1 MFYRDHLEMQYGGV
15 IAWRAR
21 RDGFDL
27 YLTFHRLLE
36 FEGIGLVAFAA
47 LVVFRI
53 EPLPRTTAPWN
64 IRNMLVRPH
73 SVSLAIHEN
82 YLVRVIF
89 CGNF

>member
-27 YLTFHRLLE
+27 YLTFHRPLE
-36 FEGIGLVAFAA
+36 FEETGLVAFAA
-47 LVVFRI
+47 LFVFRI
-53 EPLPRTTAPWN
+53 ELLPRATALWN
-64 IRNMLVRPH
+64 MRNMLVRPH
-73 SVSLAIHEN
+73 SVGLAIHEN
-82 YLVRVIF
+82 YRVRVIF